1 MPFSSAH
8 LFPLWV
14 TYASCCSS
22 TELRAYS
29 LPPCKKGR
37 VSYPASWAFYFLLLP
52 CRISPIIYLI

>member
-1 MPFSSAH
+1 MPFSSAY

-37 VSYPASWAFYFLLLP
+37 VSYPASSVSYYRLLP
-52 CRISPIIYLI
+52 YRISPIIYLL